1 MSEVSG
7 VPACPKP
14 EHAGSRV
21 RRRGLRPAASGPQ
34 QRFECVLDGAHHFFT
49 RPLDRP
55 TARPKPR
62 RVRCPEAGHADA
74 RVAARGTR
82 RTKAGTWARYR
93 CTRPDGSVHHFQVMA
108 RAVGKTLT
116 SLDVP
121 PECPEHEDSKVTR
134 HGSFGRG
141 SRRRQRYRCVPVAD
155 EAHTFVPPLSRETV
169 EVGSDT
175 CATCDEL
182 LSPHSG
188 ELTGARHTPW
198 SLKAV
203 AKALNDLSLGASYAK
218 VSLAMREH
226 RDLAVRHLHEAH
238 GIDLLAA
245 GAGSASGSWT
255 TKQGKTAWHLAA
267 DLVEQYAPLL
277 FEQAVEAVVKREQRQ
292 RAANDAALAADPSAS
307 LAAPLTYILDE
318 LPVVLTRRR
327 KAARNRFQQAQ
338 WSLLVVVEVR
348 WRPAPDPMTLPSREA
363 RLRMVRAYPRG
374 NQQAWRLVLN
384 ELPVRPDYIVAD
396 SSLAI
401 TGAVNAHYG
410 PGAVGLIPSLFHV
423 HRNIRD
429 GLMELTGTTTKVE
442 GRAVLIPQLA
452 KHMDVLT
459 RDELLNR
466 TAADWSRWWDELIA
480 AVAALP
486 APVVKLTEQRKMYE
500 PRLTAALPLLA
511 RQPQLPASN
520 AAVETRMR
528 LQLEPF
534 LDNRKHL
541 YRNLARTNFLFDLAV
556 ARDQGAFG
564 DLDAVA
570 KAIRDSN
577 ETAGGWAPAP
587 RLLADA
593 QPPPREDGTPS
604 PGYSSLLNPLL
615 VAALADKRLGGAS

>member
-1 MSEVSG
+1 M
-7 VPACPKP
+7 
-14 EHAGSRV
+14 
-21 RRRGLRPAASGPQ
+21 
-34 QRFECVLDGAHHFFT
+34 
-49 RPLDRP
+49 
-55 TARPKPR
+55 
-62 RVRCPEAGHADA
+62 
-74 RVAARGTR
+74 
-82 RTKAGTWARYR
+82 
-93 CTRPDGSVHHFQVMA
+93 
-108 RAVGKTLT
+108 
-116 SLDVP
+116 
-121 PECPEHEDSKVTR
+121 
-134 HGSFGRG
+134 
-141 SRRRQRYRCVPVAD
+141 
-155 EAHTFVPPLSRETV
+155 
-169 EVGSDT
+169 
-175 CATCDEL
+175 
-182 LSPHSG
+182 
-188 ELTGARHTPW
+188 
-198 SLKAV
+198 
-203 AKALNDLSLGASYAK
+203 
-218 VSLAMREH
+218 
-226 RDLAVRHLHEAH
+226 
-238 GIDLLAA
+238 
-245 GAGSASGSWT
+245 
-255 TKQGKTAWHLAA
+255 
-267 DLVEQYAPLL
+267 
-277 FEQAVEAVVKREQRQ
+277 
-292 RAANDAALAADPSAS
+292 
-307 LAAPLTYILDE
+307 
-318 LPVVLTRRR
+318 LTRRR
-327 KAARNRFQQAQ
+327 KAACNRFQQAQ
-338 WSLLVVVEVR
+338 WSLLVVVEVL
-348 WRPAPDPMTLPSREA
+348 WRPASDPMTLPSREA

-374 NQQAWRLVLN
+374 NQQASRLVLN
-384 ELPVRPDYIVAD
+384 ELPVQPDYIVAD

-410 PGAVGLIPSLFHV
+410 TGAVGLIPSLFHV
-423 HRNIRD
+423 HRKIRD

-486 APVVKLTEQRKMYE
+486 APVVKLAEQRKMYE

-520 AAVETRMR
+520 AAVETRTR

-604 PGYSSLLNPLL
+604 PRYSSLLNPLV